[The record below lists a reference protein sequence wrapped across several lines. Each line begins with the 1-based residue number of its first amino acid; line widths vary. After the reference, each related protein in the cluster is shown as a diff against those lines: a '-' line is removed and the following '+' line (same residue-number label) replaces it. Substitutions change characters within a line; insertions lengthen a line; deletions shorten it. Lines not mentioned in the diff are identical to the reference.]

1 MSVLTAIF
9 QAILQAVTWILP
21 ISESGHSSLF
31 HDFAAKGDGSCAAI
45 TGVIHIGISIGIIIA
60 LYKVFLSLAKEF
72 FKAWGDLFKKRL
84 DIKHIKPARQFMFMT
99 VVSFVPMLL
108 WLIPIG
114 KNGFLYSVLRKTAF
128 NSTVLDDG
136 IFFVITGVLV
146 LCAAKQ
152 LSIGKNNQNV
162 NVIGAVI
169 IGILSLLFVPI
180 SGLSLVGGVFAAA
193 MLMGVSKKTAMR
205 YSLVMSVPV
214 LVVMGIIEICTAA
227 VSADLISIILGL
239 VISAAAAF
247 LCVRLL
253 QWIINSSK
261 LKYFGIYD
269 IGIGAISFVIG
280 AFELILNK

>member
-31 HDFAAKGDGSCAAI
+31 HDFAAKENGSCAAI
-45 TGVIHIGISIGIIIA
+45 TGVIHIGVSIGIIIA
-60 LYKVFLSLAKEF
+60 LYKVFFSLLKEF
-72 FKAWGDLFKKRL
+72 FKSWGDLFNKRL
-84 DIKHIKPARQFMFMT
+84 DIKSVHPARQFMFMT

-108 WLIPIG
+108 WLIPVG
-114 KNGFLYSVLRKTAF
+114 KNGFLYNVFRKTAF

-152 LSIGKNNQNV
+152 LSIGKNNKNV
-162 NVIGAVI
+162 NIISAVVIGV
-169 IGILSLLFVPI
+169 LSLFFVPV

-193 MLMGVSKKTAMR
+193 MLMGVSKKTAVR
-205 YSLVMSVPV
+205 YSLVLSVPV
-214 LVVMGIIEICTAA
+214 LIVMGIIEICTAT
-227 VSADLISIILGL
+227 VSADLVTIILGL
-239 VISAAAAF
+239 IISAAAAF
-247 LCVRLL
+247 VCVRFL

-269 IGIGAISFVIG
+269 IGIGVISFVIG
-280 AFELILNK
+280 AFELIFNK